1 MTVGHNS
8 SIKCTL
14 PELPLGVSGYN
25 RFWRNRLQIFLV
37 CPCEPL
43 CMIL

>member
-37 CPCEPL
+37 CPYEPL
-43 CMIL
+43 CVIL